1 MLQQTQQVAQTL
13 RRVLLYV
20 ISISFLIFVAYMFGR
35 LLYDVF
41 QGSEQAS
48 FGGDLVL
55 FVLAFGV
62 SWLMGGGRPWGTY
75 ARIRSEIKSDPAAAH
90 GPVPAIALNLVQG
103 LAAVVALTTGIYGW
117 SLLVSSTHPLEL
129 PVAGI
134 KGGAFAGP
142 LAIALAAT
150 AVFVVVQLWRNYQ
163 SPDDGT
169 PIGAQRTHIYLVLSF
184 ALVVSCIILS
194 SGANAAGLETLQP
207 QIWVSM
213 LWAMGTV
220 VLYGLL
226 ARGDTT
232 SRRRLVA
239 QLFGFELGLIWSILG
254 LRLVGHSLLV
264 GSGNQILTSGSLSF
278 LVFGLVVMGGY
289 GIWLVSEASQ
299 NRLGRQRTVL
309 TMEALA
315 TFTLGVAFYLRLIL
329 LGSSLLLGSHENNW
343 AAAIELAFLGLLYI
357 PLAFWLGHQTRQIQT
372 RQVQGREVRMAYEL
386 GGQGA
391 GLVSSGIAAVWV
403 LYSLIGHRGILTNA
417 GYAIA
422 DAWTAFWQCE
432 QPHACSSALAQQFA
446 PIAITALVVMV
457 VGIFVAILH
466 YYGWGTHRLRPSNWL
481 RAWRRRSPDPN
492 TAGDDDAS
500 DEDSSIT
507 AIVAGVASGSIS
519 KERAIMRLQQL
530 VASQQ

>member
-1 MLQQTQQVAQTL
+1 MAQQTQQVAQTL
-13 RRVLLYV
+13 RRVLLYL
-20 ISISFLIFVAYMFGR
+20 ISISFLIFVAVMFGR

-41 QGSEQAS
+41 HGGEQTS

-62 SWLMGGGRPWGTY
+62 SWLIGGGRPWGAY
-75 ARIRSEIKSDPAAAH
+75 ARIRSEIKRNPAAAN
-90 GPVPAIALNLVQG
+90 GAVPAIALNLVQG

-117 SLLVSSTHPLEL
+117 SLLVSSSHPLEL

-150 AVFVVVQLWRNYQ
+150 AVFVLVQVWRNYQ
-163 SPDDGT
+163 QPTDGL

-184 ALVVSCIILS
+184 ALVVSCIVLS
-194 SGANAAGLETLQP
+194 TGANAAGLETLQP

-213 LWAMGTV
+213 VWAIGTV

-226 ARGDTT
+226 ARGDTR

-239 QLFGFELGLIWSILG
+239 QLFGFELGLVWSILG
-254 LRLVGHSLLV
+254 LRLVAHSLLV
-264 GSGNQILTSGSLSF
+264 RGSAAQIFTSGSLSF

-299 NRLGRQRTVL
+299 NRLGRQRTLL

-329 LGSSLLLGSHENNW
+329 LGSSLLLGSHENNL
-343 AAAIELAFLGLLYI
+343 ASATELVFLGLLYI
-357 PLAFWLGHQTRQIQT
+357 PLALGLGRQTRQAP
-372 RQVQGREVRMAYEL
+372 GREVRIAYEL

-403 LYSLIGHRGILTNA
+403 LYSVIGNRGILTNV

-422 DAWTAFWQCE
+422 DAWTAFWQCK
-432 QPHACSSALAQQFA
+432 QPHNCNSTLAQQFT
-446 PIAITALVVMV
+446 PIAVTALVVML
-457 VGIFVAILH
+457 VGVFVAALH
-466 YYGWGTHRLRPSNWL
+466 FYGWRTHKLRPFIWL
-481 RAWRRRSPDPN
+481 RAWRSRSAEIDS
-492 TAGDDDAS
+492 AS
-500 DEDSSIT
+500 DEGASDDDSSIT
-507 AIVAGVASGSIS
+507 AIVSGVASGRIS
-519 KERAIMRLQQL
+519 KERAIIRLQQL
-530 VASQQ
+530 AAGQQ

>member
-1 MLQQTQQVAQTL
+1 MAQQTQQVAQML

-20 ISISFLIFVAYMFGR
+20 ISISFLIFVAVMFGR
-35 LLYDVF
+35 VLYDVF
-41 QGSEQAS
+41 QGSEQANI
-48 FGGDLVL
+48 GGDLVL
-55 FVLAFGV
+55 FVLAFGM
-62 SWLMGGGRPWGTY
+62 SWLIGGGRPWGTY
-75 ARIRSEIKSDPAAAH
+75 ARIRSEIKRYPAAAH
-90 GPVPAIALNLVQG
+90 GAVPAIALNLVQG
-103 LAAVVALTTGIYGW
+103 LAAAVALTTGIYGW
-117 SLLVSSTHPLEL
+117 SLLVSSSHPLEL

-150 AVFVVVQLWRNYQ
+150 AVFVLVQFWRSYQ
-163 SPDDGT
+163 QPADGI

-184 ALVVSCIILS
+184 ALVVSCIVLS
-194 SGANAAGLETLQP
+194 TGANSAGLDTLQP

-213 LWAMGTV
+213 VWAMGTV

-226 ARGDTT
+226 ARGDTG

-239 QLFGFELGLIWSILG
+239 QLFGFELGLVWSILG
-254 LRLVGHSLLV
+254 LRLVAHSLLV
-264 GSGNQILTSGSLSF
+264 SRSGAQIITSGSLSF

-289 GIWLVSEASQ
+289 GIWLVSEAPQ

-329 LGSSLLLGSHENNW
+329 LGSSLLLGSQKDNW
-343 AAAIELAFLGLLYI
+343 ASVIELALLGLLYI
-357 PLAFWLGHQTRQIQT
+357 PLAFGLGRQT

-403 LYSLIGHRGILTNA
+403 LYSLIGNRGILTNA

-422 DAWTAFWQCE
+422 DAWTAFWQCK
-432 QPHACSSALAQQFA
+432 QPYGCNSTTAQQFA
-446 PIAITALVVMV
+446 PIAITALVVVV
-457 VGIFVAILH
+457 VGVFVAILH
-466 YYGWGTHRLRPSNWL
+466 YYGWGTHRLRPFIWL
-481 RAWRRRSPDPN
+481 RARRRRSAEIDA
-492 TAGDDDAS
+492 AGDEGATDD
-500 DEDSSIT
+500 DGSIT
-507 AIVAGVASGSIS
+507 AIVAGVASGRIS
-519 KERAIMRLQQL
+519 KERAIIRLQQL
-530 VASQQ
+530 AAGQQ

>member
-1 MLQQTQQVAQTL
+1 MVQQVQQTQQVAQTL

-41 QGSEQAS
+41 QGSGQAQI
-48 FGGDLVL
+48 GADVVL
-55 FVLAFGV
+55 FVLAFGM
-62 SWLMGGGRPWGTY
+62 SWLIGGGRPWGTY
-75 ARIRSEIKSDPAAAH
+75 ARIRDEIKSDPATAH
-90 GPVPAIALNLVQG
+90 GPVPAIALNLIEG

-117 SLLVSSTHPLEL
+117 SLLVSSSHPLEL
-129 PVAGI
+129 PFAGV

-184 ALVVSCIILS
+184 ALVVSCIVLS
-194 SGANAAGLETLQP
+194 TGANAAGLETLQP

-213 LWAMGTV
+213 VWAMGTV
-220 VLYGLL
+220 VLYSLL

-264 GSGNQILTSGSLSF
+264 GSGSQIFTSGSLSV

-329 LGSSLLLGSHENNW
+329 LGSSLLLRINENNW
-343 AAAIELAFLGLLYI
+343 AAAIELVFLGLLYI
-357 PLAFWLGHQTRQIQT
+357 PLAIRLGRQTRQAS
-372 RQVQGREVRMAYEL
+372 GSDVRMAYEL

-391 GLVSSGIAAVWV
+391 GLVSAGIAAVWV
-403 LYSLIGHRGILTNA
+403 LYSLIGNRGILTNA
-417 GYAIA
+417 GDAIA
-422 DAWTAFWQCE
+422 DAWTALWQCE
-432 QPHACSSALAQQFA
+432 HPYVCSSALAQQFV

-466 YYGWGTHRLRPSNWL
+466 YYGWGTHRLRPSIWL
-481 RAWRRRSPDPN
+481 RSWRRRGVGIV
-492 TAGDDDAS
+492 TAADGDAS
-500 DEDSSIT
+500 DDGSIT
-507 AIVAGVASGSIS
+507 AIVAGVASGHIS
-519 KERAIMRLQQL
+519 QERAIMQLQQL
-530 VASQQ
+530 VGHQ

>member
-1 MLQQTQQVAQTL
+1 MAQQTQQVTQMF

-20 ISISFLIFVAYMFGR
+20 MSISFLIFVAVMFGR

-41 QGSEQAS
+41 QGLEQPG

-62 SWLMGGGRPWGTY
+62 SWLIGGGRPWGTY
-75 ARIRSEIKSDPAAAH
+75 ARIRSEIKSNPAAAH
-90 GPVPAIALNLVQG
+90 GAVPAIALNLIQG

-117 SLLVSSTHPLEL
+117 SLLVSSSHPLEL
-129 PVAGI
+129 PFAGI

-150 AVFVVVQLWRNYQ
+150 GVFVLVQFWRSSQ
-163 SPDDGT
+163 QPADGI

-184 ALVVSCIILS
+184 ALVVSCVALS
-194 SGANAAGLETLQP
+194 TGANAAGLDTLQP
-207 QIWVSM
+207 QIWVSIV
-213 LWAMGTV
+213 WAMGTV

-226 ARGDTT
+226 ARGDTR
-232 SRRRLVA
+232 SWRRLVA

-254 LRLVGHSLLV
+254 LRLVGHSVLV
-264 GSGNQILTSGSLSF
+264 RGSGDQIITSGSLSF

-343 AAAIELAFLGLLYI
+343 ASAIELAFLGLLYI
-357 PLAFWLGHQTRQIQT
+357 PLALALGRQT
-372 RQVQGREVRMAYEL
+372 RQVQGRDVRMAYEL

-403 LYSLIGHRGILTNA
+403 LYSVIGNRGILTNA

-432 QPHACSSALAQQFA
+432 QPHVCSSTSAQRFA
-446 PIAITALVVMV
+446 PIAVTAIVVMI
-457 VGIFVAILH
+457 VGVFVAALH
-466 YYGWGTHRLRPSNWL
+466 FYGWGTHRLRPFIWL
-481 RAWRRRSPDPN
+481 RAWLRRGVEIDT
-492 TAGDDDAS
+492 TAGDDGAS
-500 DEDSSIT
+500 DDDSSIT
-507 AIVAGVASGSIS
+507 AIVAGVASGRIS
-519 KERAIMRLQQL
+519 QERAITRLQQL
-530 VASQQ
+530 AAGQQ